1 MDILKELE
9 TTKKKLETLKT
20 ERAKVEGMRDQILS
34 QLKAEGINSLEEG
47 QVKLSELKASVAQI
61 KSEAEQLLTDF
72 REKYKLFL

>member
-9 TTKKKLETLKT
+9 TTKKKLETLKN

-34 QLKAEGINSLEEG
+34 QLQAEGINSLEDG
-47 QVKLSELKASVAQI
+47 QTKLGELKASVAQV
-61 KSEAEQLLTDF
+61 KSEAEQLLADF

>member
-9 TTKKKLETLKT
+9 KTKKKLEVLKN

-47 QVKLSELKASVAQI
+47 QIKLGELKSNVAQV
-61 KSEAEQLLTDF
+61 KAEAVQLLADF
-72 REKYKLFL
+72 QEKYKLFL

>member
-47 QVKLSELKASVAQI
+47 QVKLSDLKASVAKV
-61 KSEAEQLLTDF
+61 KSEAEQLLADF

>member
-9 TTKKKLETLKT
+9 TTKKKLETLKN

-34 QLKAEGINSLEEG
+34 QLQAEGINSLEEG
-47 QVKLSELKASVAQI
+47 QVKLSELKSSVAQV
-61 KSEAEQLLTDF
+61 KSEAEQLLADF

>member
-34 QLKAEGINSLEEG
+34 QLQAEGINSLEEG
-47 QVKLSELKASVAQI
+47 QVKLADLKASVAQV
-61 KSEAEQLLTDF
+61 KSEAEQLLADF

>member
-34 QLKAEGINSLEEG
+34 QLQTEGINSLEEG
-47 QVKLSELKASVAQI
+47 QVKLSDLKASVAQV
-61 KSEAEQLLTDF
+61 KAEAEQLLADF

>member
-34 QLKAEGINSLEEG
+34 QLQAEGINSLEEG
-47 QVKLSELKASVAQI
+47 QVKLSELKASVTQV
-61 KSEAEQLLTDF
+61 KSEAEQLLADF

>member
-34 QLKAEGINSLEEG
+34 QLQAEGINSLEEG
-47 QVKLSELKASVAQI
+47 QIKLGELKASVAQV
-61 KSEAEQLLTDF
+61 KSEAEQLLADF

>member
-47 QVKLSELKASVAQI
+47 QVKLADLKASVAQV
-61 KSEAEQLLTDF
+61 KSEAEQLLADF

>member
-9 TTKKKLETLKT
+9 VTKKKLENLKN

-47 QVKLSELKASVAQI
+47 QTKLGELKSNVAQV
-61 KSEAEQLLTDF
+61 KAEATQLLADF
-72 REKYKLFL
+72 QEKYKLFL

>member
-47 QVKLSELKASVAQI
+47 QVKLSDLKASVAQV
-61 KSEAEQLLTDF
+61 KAEAEQLLADF

>member
-34 QLKAEGINSLEEG
+34 QLQAEGISSLEEG
-47 QVKLSELKASVAQI
+47 QVKLADLKASVAQV
-61 KSEAEQLLTDF
+61 KSEAEQLLADF

>member
-47 QVKLSELKASVAQI
+47 QVKLSELKASVAQV
-61 KSEAEQLLTDF
+61 KSEAEQLLADF

>member
-9 TTKKKLETLKT
+9 TTKKKLDTLKN

-34 QLKAEGINSLEEG
+34 QLQAEGINSLEEG
-47 QVKLSELKASVAQI
+47 QAKLSELKASVAQV
-61 KSEAEQLLTDF
+61 KSEAEQLLADF

>member
-9 TTKKKLETLKT
+9 TTKKKLETLKN

>member
-9 TTKKKLETLKT
+9 TTKKKLETLKN

-34 QLKAEGINSLEEG
+34 QLQAEGINSLKEG
-47 QVKLSELKASVAQI
+47 QIKLGELKANVAQV
-61 KSEAEQLLTDF
+61 KSEAEQLLADF

>member
-34 QLKAEGINSLEEG
+34 QLQAEGINSLEEG
-47 QVKLSELKASVAQI
+47 QVKLSELKASVAQV

>member
-47 QVKLSELKASVAQI
+47 QVKLSDLKESVAQV
-61 KSEAEQLLTDF
+61 KSEAEQLLADF

>member
-34 QLKAEGINSLEEG
+34 QLQAEGINSLEEG
-47 QVKLSELKASVAQI
+47 RVKLADLKASVAQV
-61 KSEAEQLLTDF
+61 KSEAEQLLADF

>member
-1 MDILKELE
+1 MDTLKELE

-34 QLKAEGINSLEEG
+34 QLQAEGINSLEEG
-47 QVKLSELKASVAQI
+47 RVKLADLKASVAQV
-61 KSEAEQLLTDF
+61 KSEAEQLLADF

>member
-9 TTKKKLETLKT
+9 TTKKKLETLKN

-34 QLKAEGINSLEEG
+34 QLQAEGINSLEEG
-47 QVKLSELKASVAQI
+47 QIKLGELKASVAQV
-61 KSEAEQLLTDF
+61 KSEAEQLLADF

>member
-34 QLKAEGINSLEEG
+34 QLQAEGINSLEEG
-47 QVKLSELKASVAQI
+47 QVRLADLKASVAQV
-61 KSEAEQLLTDF
+61 KSEAEQLLADF

>member
-9 TTKKKLETLKT
+9 GTKKKLEALKT

-34 QLKAEGINSLEEG
+34 QLKTEGINSLEEG
-47 QVKLSELKASVAQI
+47 KVKLSDLKESVAQV
-61 KSEAEQLLTDF
+61 KAEAEQLLADF

>member
-9 TTKKKLETLKT
+9 TTKKKLETLKN

-34 QLKAEGINSLEEG
+34 QLQAEGINSLKEG
-47 QVKLSELKASVAQI
+47 QIKLGELKASVAQV
-61 KSEAEQLLTDF
+61 KSEAEQLLADF

>member
-9 TTKKKLETLKT
+9 GTKKKLEALKT

-47 QVKLSELKASVAQI
+47 QIKLGELKTSVAQV
-61 KSEAEQLLTDF
+61 KAEAEQLLTSF
-72 REKYKLFL
+72 QEKYKLFL

>member
-9 TTKKKLETLKT
+9 TTKKKLETLKN

-34 QLKAEGINSLEEG
+34 QLQAEGINSLKEG
-47 QVKLSELKASVAQI
+47 QVKLSELKSSVAQV
-61 KSEAEQLLTDF
+61 KSEAEQLLADF

>member
-34 QLKAEGINSLEEG
+34 QLQAEGINSLEEG
-47 QVKLSELKASVAQI
+47 QVKLADLKASVAQV
-61 KSEAEQLLTDF
+61 KSEAEQLLAGF

>member
-34 QLKAEGINSLEEG
+34 QLQAEGINSLEEG
-47 QVKLSELKASVAQI
+47 QVKLSELKASVAQV
-61 KSEAEQLLTDF
+61 KSEAEQLLADF

>member
-34 QLKAEGINSLEEG
+34 QLQAEGINSLKEG
-47 QVKLSELKASVAQI
+47 QIKLGELKASVAQV
-61 KSEAEQLLTDF
+61 KSEAEQLLADF